1 MSSPNPVDEPTTD
14 PSALRAAVRDR
25 YAAVA
30 RKVSQDHRRAGLA
43 LPVLEEAGCCGNAG
57 SSCGTAGDKD
67 VISANLYA
75 ADEVA
80 ELPAAAVM
88 ASLGCG
94 NPTALAALRPGEVVL
109 DLGSG
114 GGIDVLLSARRVGP
128 NGFAYGLDMTDDML
142 ALAEHNAAERGVTNA
157 KFLKG
162 QIEAI
167 PLPDASVDVIVSN
180 CVINLSVDKRRVL
193 QEAFRVL
200 RPGGRLAV
208 SDIVVRGHLPSEI
221 RRDMQRWAGCMAGA
235 LEEDRFRQLLAEAG
249 FEGIGV
255 EVTRIYQADELA
267 ASTCCPTDAST
278 GSSFSEMEA
287 AGGQLV
293 SAFVRAT
300 RPRGGVTADPASN
313 HRRAPDHTDSAP
325 PRVAR

>member
-1 MSSPNPVDEPTTD
+1 
-14 PSALRAAVRDR
+14 
-25 YAAVA
+25 
-30 RKVSQDHRRAGLA
+30 
-43 LPVLEEAGCCGNAG
+43 
-57 SSCGTAGDKD
+57 
-67 VISANLYA
+67 
-75 ADEVA
+75 
-80 ELPAAAVM
+80 M

-94 NPTALAALRPGEVVL
+94 NPTALAALGPGEVVL

-114 GGIDVLLSARRVGP
+114 GDIDVLLSAQRVGP
-128 NGFAYGLDMTDDML
+128 TGFAYGLDMTDDML
-142 ALAEHNAAERGVTNA
+142 ALAEHNAAERGVTNV

-162 QIEAI
+162 QIEAV
-167 PLPDASVDVIVSN
+167 PLPDASIDVIVSN

-193 QEAFRVL
+193 QEACRAL

-221 RRDMQRWAGCMAGA
+221 RRDMQLWAGCMAGA

-249 FEGIGV
+249 FEGIGF

-267 ASTCCPTDAST
+267 ASACCSTDVST
-278 GSSFSEMEA
+278 GSSLSAMEA

-300 RPRGGVTADPASN
+300 KPRGGVTAVPASN
-313 HRRAPDHTDSAP
+313 RRVAPDHTDSTSAACCSVTDQATCCAASEKP
-325 PRVAR
+325 SCCGSSAVANSDLCGC